1 MIKNLTSLIALGFW
15 IAAVNSHAVAESGAS
30 WESTS
35 AVMAEIDITETG
47 EGAKVF
53 SYKNHGFLL
62 SAAEGDGVMTCTGGG
77 VITDSGTMLR
87 LACEI
92 TDRDGDK
99 RYLLVDRSAKDA
111 FAQGQGYLK
120 SAGGTGKHANRKY
133 ECHYEFSYM
142 PKIADLPYAPVV
154 TANMCT
160 GDLPGGAE

>member
-1 MIKNLTSLIALGFW
+1 MIKGLTGIVGVAIYVVASSPM
-15 IAAVNSHAVAESGAS
+15 VVAESKTS
-30 WESTS
+30 WESTT

-62 SAAEGDGVMTCTGGG
+62 SAAEGDGIMTCTGGG
-77 VITDSGTMLR
+77 VITDAGTMLR

-111 FAQGQGYLK
+111 FAEGQGFLK
-120 SAGGTGKHANRKY
+120 SAGGTGKHANRVY

-142 PKIADLPYAPVV
+142 PKIEDLPYAPVV

-160 GDLPGGAE
+160 GDLPGDAE

>member
-1 MIKNLTSLIALGFW
+1 MIKNLTGLLALGFG
-15 IAAVNSHAVAESGAS
+15 IGLMNSYAVADSGAS

-92 TDRDGDK
+92 TDRD
-99 RYLLVDRSAKDA
+99 
-111 FAQGQGYLK
+111 
-120 SAGGTGKHANRKY
+120 
-133 ECHYEFSYM
+133 
-142 PKIADLPYAPVV
+142 
-154 TANMCT
+154 
-160 GDLPGGAE
+160 

>member
-1 MIKNLTSLIALGFW
+1 MIKKLSGLIGLALW
-15 IAAVNSHAVAESGAS
+15 IVGSGSAVVADSKTS
-30 WESTS
+30 WESTT

-77 VITDSGTMLR
+77 VITDAGTMLR

-111 FAQGQGYLK
+111 FAKGQGYLK

-160 GDLPGGAE
+160 GDLPAGGE